1 MSVNKVILI
10 GNVGQEPEVRHM
22 DNNITVATLSLA
34 TTERGY
40 TLPNGTQV
48 PERTD
53 WHNIVLWRGLADV
66 VEKYV
71 HKGDKLYIE
80 GKLRPRTY
88 DDKNGMR
95 RYTVEVIADNMEMLS
110 GRRDGGANQGGSQAQ
125 QTAPQVAQAAQA
137 VPQAPQQNPT
147 EDLPF

>member
-1 MSVNKVILI
+1 
-10 GNVGQEPEVRHM
+10 M
-22 DNNITVATLSLA
+22 DNNLTVATLRLA

-48 PERTD
+48 PEKTD
-53 WHNIVLWRGLADV
+53 WHSIVLWRGLADI

-88 DDKNGMR
+88 DDKNGVR
-95 RYTVEVIADNMEMLS
+95 HYTVEVLADNMEMLS
-110 GRRDGGANQGGSQAQ
+110 SRRDGGAYQGGSQAQ
-125 QTAPQVAQAAQA
+125 QTAPQAAPAAQE